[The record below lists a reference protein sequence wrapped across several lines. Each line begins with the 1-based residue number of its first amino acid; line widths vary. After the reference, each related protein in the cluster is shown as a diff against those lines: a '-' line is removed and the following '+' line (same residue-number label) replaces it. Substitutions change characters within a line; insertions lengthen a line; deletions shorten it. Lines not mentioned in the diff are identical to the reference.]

1 MSAGS
6 WSLDLVEDTPR
17 RVLEAID
24 IERAGFGQLVI
35 LPSRL
40 DPRAH
45 TDATLLSLARYTGIF
60 RKQEGDFGLSGPG
73 LPILLGD
80 EDGKGD
86 IFEVPRSTANG
97 YLTQWVESL
106 RPISLSAG
114 TTYSPG
120 GSWTDSF
127 LLVTAKEAFETL
139 RGEFAA
145 PIEWR
150 VTPDLKLHVG
160 RVFGAAGVDALYDST
175 PNLIVLHNSGEGGR
189 DFGLTGVRGTSGMT
203 RDLED
208 YTTKAIVT
216 VPDTEDVVTEQ
227 GSPTWVWDE
236 TLGEDVMTDIS
247 APTKTTVTTD
257 AQTVGATAATPEAL
271 VPFGRPSDGGPV
283 VLDRLIEGNS
293 DDGSAADPQAQ
304 ADMQLGR
311 FNSIRREITV
321 EGGAYDVGHLSP
333 VGSRIYLYAPPVI
346 MDAAAPVQFRGRT
359 CYPVTVRLMGLTWP
373 ITRGMGVYLRLHHD
387 ETAVWHDLTD
397 YVAWE
402 SGDVQLEVDSMP
414 RPSN

>member
-1 MSAGS
+1 MSVTERVMAAGE
-6 WSLDLVEDTPR
+6 WSLELVEDTPR

-24 IERAGFGQLVI
+24 IEVAGFGQLVI

-40 DPRAH
+40 DPRNH
-45 TDATLLSLARYTGIF
+45 TDAGMLACARYTGLL
-60 RKQEGDFGLSGPG
+60 RKQEGGFGLSGPG

-86 IFEVPRSTANG
+86 IFEVERSTANG

-120 GSWTDSF
+120 GSFTDTF
-127 LLVTAKEAFETL
+127 YLVNAKTAFKAICDKFNV
-139 RGEFAA
+139 
-145 PIEWR
+145 EWR
-150 VTPDLKLHVG
+150 VTPSFKLDVG
-160 RVFGAAGVDALYDST
+160 SIENLYGST
-175 PNLIVLHNSGEGGR
+175 PKLIILHNSGEGGR
-189 DFGLTGVRGTSGMT
+189 DFGLTGVRGVSGLT

-257 AQTVGATAATPEAL
+257 ARTVGATAATPDAAI
-271 VPFGRPSDGGPV
+271 PYGRPSDGGPV
-283 VLDRLIEGNS
+283 VLDRLIES
-293 DDGSAADPQAQ
+293 TSEDGTDGDPQTL
-304 ADMQLGR
+304 ADQQLGR

-373 ITRGMGVYLRLHHD
+373 ITRGMGVYLR
-387 ETAVWHDLTD
+387 TSKGAVVWHDLTS

-414 RPSN
+414 RPSS